1 MSIRVGQLLRHQ
13 ERYRTDT
20 EYREKLKKR
29 SKEYEEQKRD
39 VDKRRDYQEK
49 RTRTLSEFR
58 DRHCKACAALLHY
71 CTKGNY
77 CRKCFKKS
85 RRPKKNALQTKKS

>member
-13 ERYRTDT
+13 ERYRTDL
-20 EYREKLKKR
+20 EYREKQKKR

-39 VDKRRDYQEK
+39 VDKRRTYEQK

-58 DRHCKACAALLHY
+58 DRHCRACDALLHY
-71 CTKGNY
+71 QTKGYY

-85 RRPKKNALQTKKS
+85 RRPKKNAIQTNKS